1 MDARLNHM
9 QNGENM
15 VLGITLALSII
26 RNLVEASQCCILFL
40 LLDKPRYSWK
50 RTIVCYLAF
59 ILFTTALGATWVLLA
74 PQSYGRF
81 ITLYFC
87 FSMLIFFSFMSQC
100 SISQILYNIS
110 LQVFVLLCGVFIG
123 VRFSILF
130 FEGNVWM
137 DVLIR
142 CIYFGVVVALY
153 CHYLRQPY
161 LEILDYMKARW
172 KWMAFVA
179 LAGNMLFLFC
189 AVYPEQVMIRS
200 FRDRLVSS
208 GIGII
213 LFATH
218 MTMLKALFAMQSE
231 MKAKEEMA
239 YSALNHTYLE
249 REFAMI
255 EERIKQADR
264 VRHDARHHDLVIMEY
279 ARKGEIKEL
288 LRYLEAKED
297 ADRLY
302 MPVQFCENRTVNSIL
317 TVYIQRAEQAGIR
330 MKVDA
335 QVGQDIGIKDIDF
348 TAILGNALENALH
361 GCLESG
367 EAEPFIDVKMQIK
380 GGKLTL
386 LVRNS
391 CNGRMAFEN
400 GIPKSGKGAGIGIK
414 SMLQSAQLY
423 NGQTDFQCEE
433 KVFMLRMVLKASS
446 V

>member
-1 MDARLNHM
+1 
-9 QNGENM
+9 M

-40 LLDKPRYSWK
+40 LLDKPRYSFK
-50 RTIVCYLAF
+50 RTIVSYLAF
-59 ILFTTALGATWVLLA
+59 ILFTTVLGTFWVLLY

-87 FSMLIFFSFMSQC
+87 FSMIIFFSFMSKC
-100 SISQILYNIS
+100 SISQILYNVS

-130 FEGNVWM
+130 FGGNAWM

-161 LEILDYMKARW
+161 LEILDYMKSRW

-179 LAGNMLFLFC
+179 LAGNILFLYC

-200 FRDRLVSS
+200 FRDRMVSS

-218 MTMLKALFAMQSE
+218 MTMLKALFAMRSE

-239 YSALNHTYLE
+239 YSALNNAYLE

-255 EERIKQADR
+255 EERMAQADR

-279 ARKGEIKEL
+279 ARKGEIDEL
-288 LRYLEAKED
+288 LRYMEAKEE
-297 ADRLY
+297 ADRLD

-317 TVYIQRAEQAGIR
+317 TAYVQRARQAGVR
-330 MKVDA
+330 MEA
-335 QVGQDIGIKDIDF
+335 EALVGQETGIKDVDF

-361 GCLESG
+361 GCQQSG
-367 EAEPFIDVKMQIK
+367 ESSPFIDVRIQTK
-380 GGKLTL
+380 GTKLTM

-391 CNGRMAFEN
+391 CNGRVKFEN
-400 GIPKSGKGAGIGIK
+400 GIPKSGKGDGIGIR
-414 SMLQSAQLY
+414 SMLHSAQIY
-423 NGQTDFQCEE
+423 DGQTDFQCDDN
-433 KVFMLRMVLKASS
+433 VFMLRMVLKVTSA
-446 V
+446 